1 MKKSKLIKTALLAMT
16 TVSALVLAAC
26 SIESEETKTDSG
38 VESSETSEKADSSS
52 EEVDNSD
59 EEVTDDEKKE
69 IQRIARS
76 FYIKAYSFDVEA
88 MEKSLNSEQ
97 PDILKGN
104 SLEYDDEQ
112 KGQLAEALSI
122 YHDDTLPLTNY
133 EELSNNDKA
142 NLLMA
147 LGEIQGKM
155 MFFGD
160 SSKGVSAQTSGNNLT
175 IDGDKANVVVIVE
188 VSTGGMSEAFGDDVP
203 ESIKEEIPVQ
213 LVKTSDGWKV
223 DGGFIAQ
230 EYQKKTEDW
239 LSDF

>member
-16 TVSALVLAAC
+16 TLSALALAAC
-26 SIESEETKTDSG
+26 SIESEETDSG

-52 EEVDNSD
+52 EEV
-59 EEVTDDEKKE
+59 TDDEKKE

-76 FYIKAYSFDVEA
+76 FYVKAYSLDVEE
-88 MEKSLNSEQ
+88 MEESMNSEQ

-155 MFFGD
+155 MLFGD
-160 SSKGVSAQTSGNNLT
+160 LGKDVSAKTSGNNLT
-175 IDGDKANVVVIVE
+175 IDGDKANLVVVVE
-188 VSTGGMSEAFGDDVP
+188 SNTGVISEAFGDDVP